1 MAYQVKNLPAMQ
13 ETQETWG
20 SAPGLGRSPG
30 GGKGTPLQYSHQ
42 ENPLD
47 REAWWATAHGITK
60 SWTQL
65 MSEHRAHVKRPAL
78 PQLNCELPTSCT
90 PKFMIPTLQMRKLRY
105 YTPSPAGL
113 IFQFGGKG
121 CDHSHH
127 SRTGTSLG
135 GKFMEA
141 AGGHWSGLQPDPQIC
156 PETPGRNKVEVSILT
171 PSTSQRQGP
180 WRCSWN
186 S

>member
-113 IFQFGGKG
+113 IFQFRGK
-121 CDHSHH
+121 
-127 SRTGTSLG
+127 RLRPQPSLKNWDVSCWEVYG
-135 GKFMEA
+135 SCWWALVRVA
-141 AGGHWSGLQPDPQIC
+141 A
-156 PETPGRNKVEVSILT
+156 
-171 PSTSQRQGP
+171 
-180 WRCSWN
+180 
-186 S
+186 